1 MEQPDM
7 SEHELMAV
15 EAVYALPEQ
24 QKLIRFTVAA
34 GTSARQALRLSGL
47 AEIFPQ
53 LDVEQCALGVFGREV
68 DSEFVLRDG
77 DRVEVYR
84 PLLNDPRE
92 RRRTLARRGQ
102 NMGAG
107 ASDQESD

>member
-15 EAVYALPEQ
+15 EVVYALPEQ
-24 QKLIRFTVAA
+24 QRLVRLTVPV
-34 GTSARQALRLSGL
+34 GTSARQALKLSGL
-47 AEIFPQ
+47 AEIFPR
-53 LDVEQCALGVFGREV
+53 LDVEQCPVGVFGREV
-68 DSEFVLRDG
+68 DSDFVLRDG

-102 NMGAG
+102 SMGT
-107 ASDQESD
+107 SYRESD